1 MFVLLIFDA
10 RIALQTKLPLSLWIR
25 CKFFNFPVQFQFL
38 LVILSSFQNSLWWET
53 IKFTNVSSFMNS
65 QQKTSKL
72 GITYIHKKC
81 NLKACPTTASC
92 YHCNLHLR
100 NWWCNTERNY
110 LYILINRDYKW
121 REISQQ
127 FRQKGRLGSW
137 RTKRRGQW
145 ERLRNELPQTRINHL
160 SLLVWIL

>member
-1 MFVLLIFDA
+1 
-10 RIALQTKLPLSLWIR
+10 
-25 CKFFNFPVQFQFL
+25 
-38 LVILSSFQNSLWWET
+38 
-53 IKFTNVSSFMNS
+53 MNS
-65 QQKTSKL
+65 QLKTSKL
-72 GITYIHKKC
+72 GTTYTR
-81 NLKACPTTASC
+81 NATKACPTTASC

-145 ERLRNELPQTRINHL
+145 ERLRNELLQTRISHL
-160 SLLVWIL
+160 SGYYKAQNNMEPSCAKVLANSSYLKAYNWLINWEEVFWVAFISFNYYYTSLLWRNYTILW